1 MTSDPELV
9 ATDESQLVR
18 GLVIEAVEAAAAL
31 MGHDEVT
38 ARWDQ
43 PSALAG
49 MTVGALCAHLVRA
62 AGATLAYLDRTDRHA
77 RPDRALLTPV
87 TYFHAAIDSP
97 IHERIKE
104 VSAAEATA
112 GPAELA
118 AKTAQIAASMRD
130 RFAEEPA
137 GRLVAALGGRMLLLD
152 DFCRTRLI
160 EVLLHLDDL
169 AASVGL
175 PCPDTSPAGRTIV
188 VDVLMGIARM
198 QHGDWEVLHALA
210 RDERRTVD
218 VFPVF

>member
-1 MTSDPELV
+1 MPWDLDV
-9 ATDESQLVR
+9 VVTDESQLVR
-18 GLVIEAVEAAAAL
+18 GLVIEAVEAAAEL
-31 MGHDEVT
+31 MLRDAVS

-43 PSALAG
+43 LSALEG

-62 AGATLAYLDRTDRHA
+62 AGATLAYLDRTDRNA
-77 RPDRALLTPV
+77 RPDGVLLTPI

-104 VSAAEATA
+104 VSNAEATA
-112 GPAELA
+112 GPVELA

-137 GRLVAALGGRMLLLD
+137 DRLVAALGGLMLRLD

-169 AASVGL
+169 ATSVEL
-175 PCPDTSPAGRTIV
+175 PCPATSAAGRTIV
-188 VDVLMGIARM
+188 IDVLIGIARM
-198 QHGDWEVLHALA
+198 RHGDWEVLHALA
-210 RDERRTVD
+210 REERRRVD